1 MADPVSVGASTAVPS
16 EAIRLIQEF
25 EGCHRLDPAD
35 GRIHAYPDPLTHA
48 EPWSIGWGTTVYPN
62 GRRVAAG
69 DSITQE
75 QADQALLAF
84 LQHNTWEPISR
95 AIPYWGEMHDLMR
108 SALCSFSY
116 NLGSGF
122 YGAEGFDTISRVLR
136 DRQWQAVPDALL
148 LYVNPGSSVEAGLRR
163 RRTAEGDLWR
173 QGLAQLASP
182 GSASADPA
190 ATGSAQTAAGSTS
203 GSLLFEAITTT
214 FLKKE
219 NLDSTQLAPH
229 QLVEVE
235 KGRRWKCESLLTREG
250 NSQQVRLAYGAGDWW
265 IYAPHW
271 RQMGAAPAGAEA
283 ETPGSPQVG
292 GFSGHGERD
301 LPVPYLSQLDNTYN
315 PYGSCNVT
323 CVAMCL
329 YYLGMPRR
337 NGTQLEDE
345 LYLKL
350 EQMGRSRHNPY
361 DLKYLI
367 ETYPG
372 YRDVFR
378 ENGGFA
384 DIRSAI
390 DAGHPVIVHGYFT
403 SSGHIVVIRGYDDAG
418 FLVNDP
424 YGEWFASGYDTSRSG
439 ERLHYSLDLI
449 ARTCSPESRAQPS
462 NIWMHTV
469 MRV

>member
-1 MADPVSVGASTAVPS
+1 MADPVSDSGSQAVPI
-16 EAIRLIQEF
+16 EAIQLIQEF

-35 GRIHAYPDPLTHA
+35 GLIHAYPDPLTQA
-48 EPWSIGWGTTVYPN
+48 DPWTIGWGTTVYPD
-62 GRRVAAG
+62 GRRVAPG
-69 DSITQE
+69 DRITQA
-75 QADQALLAF
+75 QADLALLTF
-84 LQHNTWEPISR
+84 VQHNTWEPIRHS
-95 AIPYWGEMHDLMR
+95 IPYWEEMNDPMR
-108 SALCSFSY
+108 SALCSFAY

-122 YGAEGFDTISRVLR
+122 YGASGFDTISRVLR
-136 DRQWQAVPDALL
+136 EKQWQAVPDALL

-173 QGLAQLASP
+173 QGLDQL
-182 GSASADPA
+182 SAAAAAGGAPA
-190 ATGSAQTAAGSTS
+190 AA
-203 GSLLFEAITTT
+203 LLIAAITTT

-219 NLDSTQLAPH
+219 NLDSTQLLPH

-235 KGRRWKCESLLTREG
+235 KGRRWKCEALLARAG

-271 RQMGAAPAGAEA
+271 RPVGPAPAGAEA
-283 ETPGSPQVG
+283 EAPGSPQVG
-292 GFSGHGERD
+292 GPSGLGERD
-301 LPVPYLSQLDNTYN
+301 LLVPYLSQLDNTYN

-367 ETYPG
+367 ESYPG
-372 YRDVFR
+372 YKDVFR

-403 SSGHIVVIRGYDDAG
+403 SSGHIIVIRGYDDTG

-424 YGEWFASGYDTSRSG
+424 YGEWFANGYDTSRSG

-449 ARTCSPESRAQPS
+449 ARTCSPESRAHPA

-469 MRV
+469 MHL